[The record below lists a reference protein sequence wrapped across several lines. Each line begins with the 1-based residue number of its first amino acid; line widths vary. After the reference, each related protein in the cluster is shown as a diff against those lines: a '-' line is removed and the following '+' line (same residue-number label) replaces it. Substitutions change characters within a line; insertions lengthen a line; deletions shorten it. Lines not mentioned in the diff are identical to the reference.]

1 MNKNNFNIG
10 SIIIIIIL
18 LQLGVRGFKEIN
30 KKFKAK
36 KNSETHQLCI
46 KNNKNEDRCL
56 SKRRLPP
63 IFFKLVDEI
72 KKENLNKEK

>member
-10 SIIIIIIL
+10 SIIIVIIL

-36 KNSETHQLCI
+36 KNSEIYQLCI

-56 SKRRLPP
+56 RKGVPP
-63 IFFKLVDEI
+63 NFLKLVNKI
-72 KKENLNKEK
+72 KKEKLNKEK